1 MVLDE
6 ATAFADPENEALIQR
21 ALARLTHGKTVLMIA
36 HRLSTVVGA
45 DRICVVENGAISES
59 GTHGD
64 LVESKG
70 VYRRMWEDYQKSVS
84 WRIGGGANDAA

>member
-1 MVLDE
+1 
-6 ATAFADPENEALIQR
+6 
-21 ALARLTHGKTVLMIA
+21 MIA

-45 DRICVVENGAISES
+45 DKICVVENGTVSES

-70 VYRRMWEDYQKSVS
+70 VYRRMWDDYKKSVS